1 MAKEAG
7 GQIMLP
13 NTDEELESFLDIGAG
28 VAVVF
33 LAMIVAVIFVTALFK
48 L

>member
-1 MAKEAG
+1 
-7 GQIMLP
+7 MLP
-13 NTDEELESFLDIGAG
+13 NTDEEFESFLDITAG
-28 VAVVF
+28 VTVVF